1 MADFTIRVKPEFLA
15 LVQSRDRT
23 NPAQDII
30 IIIQKPPVVPDNF
43 GEGEEQ
49 RVSSDSQ
56 LGNA

>member
-1 MADFTIRVKPEFLA
+1 MADFAIHVKPDFLA

-30 IIIQKPPVVPDNF
+30 VIIQKPPAVPDNF

>member
-1 MADFTIRVKPEFLA
+1 MADFTIHLEAEFLA
-15 LVQSRDRT
+15 LVQSNRT

-30 IIIQKPPVVPDNF
+30 ILLQKPPVVPDSF

>member
-1 MADFTIRVKPEFLA
+1 MADFAIHVKPDFLA

-49 RVSSDSQ
+49 RMSSDSQ